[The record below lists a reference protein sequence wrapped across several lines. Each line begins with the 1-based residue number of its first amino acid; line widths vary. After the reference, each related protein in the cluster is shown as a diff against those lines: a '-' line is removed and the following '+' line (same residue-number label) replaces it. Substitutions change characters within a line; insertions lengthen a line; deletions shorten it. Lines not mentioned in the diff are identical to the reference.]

1 MNTLK
6 KLHHNHLSL
15 FLSND
20 GTFHEHIDYIT
31 SKAWQRVNIMRKLKF
46 LLDRESPQIIYT
58 SFIRPILEYSDIG
71 GDDITQYEVIALQKK
86 SERSSKNSNGCNK
99 ISFN

>member
-6 KLHHNHLSL
+6 KLHKHLGL

-20 GTFHEHIDYIT
+20 GTWHEHIDYIT

-46 LLDRESPQIIYT
+46 LLDRESLQIIYT
-58 SFIRPILEYSDIG
+58 SFIRPILEYSDIVW
-71 GDDITQYEVIALQKK
+71 DNITQYEVIALQTIQN
-86 SERSSKNSNGCNK
+86 EAARIVTGNK

>member
-6 KLHHNHLSL
+6 KLHHNHQGL

-20 GTFHEHIDYIT
+20 GTWHEHIDYIT

-58 SFIRPILEYSDIG
+58 SFIRPILEYSGIVW
-71 GDDITQYEVIALQKK
+71 DDITQYEVIALQKN
-86 SERSSKNSNGCNK
+86 SERSSKNSNGGNK